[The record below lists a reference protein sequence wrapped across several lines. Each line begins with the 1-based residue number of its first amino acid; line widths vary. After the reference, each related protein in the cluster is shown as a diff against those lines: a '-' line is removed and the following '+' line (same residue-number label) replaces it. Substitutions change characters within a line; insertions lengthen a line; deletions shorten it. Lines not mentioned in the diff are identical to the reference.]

1 MVLGE
6 DRQPHELI
14 GLQLGKC
21 VLERPL
27 GIGGMGAVYLAQQL
41 RPRRQVAVKVLQRSS
56 AMDPQA
62 WETFLLRFRRE
73 ADAAAALDH
82 ANIVPI
88 YEFGEDGDM
97 AYLVMPYL
105 ADGSLADLLAS
116 ESTLPVK
123 HAVAYVEQVA
133 SALDHAHAHG
143 IVHRDVKPSNLLL
156 HPDGRLLL
164 ADFGI
169 ARLLDGSDLTAPSG
183 SPFAPSGG
191 NSGDTSLTQH
201 GVVMGTPEFMA
212 PEQITRGPVTA
223 ATDIYAL
230 GIVAYNMLVGQTPF
244 VDDAPAAVLARQLRE
259 PPPPIRPLR
268 PDVPAS
274 VEEAVFWALA
284 KNPDD
289 RPSSAGE
296 LALAMRGTSRTQGL
310 GTLMG
315 WHAAAR
321 QRPGETGASQ
331 ISQRLPAARSESR
344 LPYVPPV
351 ASDATITDGRYIGDF
366 AAENSGSAS
375 NAPVWPSAHSRHSA
389 HATSSRQI
397 PLIAF
402 LTVGG
407 LAALVVVIILA
418 STLTG
423 DLLAI
428 SNQGTPGASAA
439 HGTPTATPKATVT
452 PKPSPTPRI
461 VVTNWLGVSQDSLVL
476 GCKGGDRTQ
485 TITLRN
491 DGNQDVDWHAQVTG
505 GFFAVTVTPNR
516 GTLDSGLSVR
526 ISVSNNRSFGFAQN
540 GTITF
545 QPDNSD
551 AGDPPT
557 VRYSTQSCH

>member
-6 DRQPHELI
+6 NRQPHELI
-14 GLQLGKC
+14 GLELGKC

-27 GIGGMGAVYLAQQL
+27 GVGGMGAVYLAQQL

-56 AMDPQA
+56 AIDPQA
-62 WETFLLRFRRE
+62 WETFLARFRRE

-88 YEFGEDGDM
+88 YEFGEDGDL

-105 ADGSLADLLAS
+105 ADGSLADLLAR

-123 HAVAYVEQVA
+123 HAVAYVEQTA
-133 SALDHAHAHG
+133 AALDHAHAHG

-156 HPDGRLLL
+156 HPDGRLVL

-169 ARLLDGSDLTAPSG
+169 ARPLNGSDLTVPAS
-183 SPFAPSGG
+183 SRFA
-191 NSGDTSLTQH
+191 SGDGNTSLTQH

-259 PPPPIRPLR
+259 PPKPIRTLR

-284 KNPDD
+284 KSPED
-289 RPSSAGE
+289 RPASAGE

-310 GTLMG
+310 GTLIG

-321 QRPGETGASQ
+321 QRSGEIGATQ
-331 ISQRLPAARSESR
+331 ISQRLPAAQSESR
-344 LPYVPPV
+344 LPYVPPGPTD
-351 ASDATITDGRYIGDF
+351 STITDGRYLGGF
-366 AAENSGSAS
+366 AGGNGGGSD
-375 NAPVWPSAHSRHSA
+375 APVWPGMQRPR
-389 HATSSRQI
+389 TPSSRQQL
-397 PLIAF
+397 PLITF

-407 LAALVVVIILA
+407 LAALILVIVLA
-418 STLTG
+418 SALTG

-428 SNQGTPGASAA
+428 SNQGTPGANGAA
-439 HGTPTATPKATVT
+439 HGNATATPLVTTT

-461 VVTNWLGVSQDSLVL
+461 VVTNWLSVSQEEISL
-476 GCKGGDRTQ
+476 GCKGGNRTR
-485 TITLRN
+485 TFTLAN
-491 DGNQDVDWHAQVTG
+491 DGPQEVAWQAQVQGGFG
-505 GFFAVTVTPNR
+505 GFFISVTPNSGR
-516 GTLDSGLSVR
+516 LDAGDSVR
-526 ISVSNNRSFGFAQN
+526 ISVTNNRSFSGAPS

-551 AGDPPT
+551 AGDPPS
-557 VRYSTQSCH
+557 VRYSTNCH